1 MKKPVSACA
10 VLFTAV
16 FFLLP
21 PSIFGQQ
28 DLSDFEKRLS
38 KLSEEIKAIQSK
50 LGEEA
55 KKESTVLSALQKI
68 SLTKQLIKSE
78 LARNSVEQEKMNKEL
93 SSLKET
99 MAGLKVKLSEEQQ
112 SVEKTLVTLYK
123 FGKLSFSQFLLQSK
137 NMETLFAES
146 RNLTILAQYQE
157 RIISGYLSNLR
168 DLGRTSEALEAKKKE
183 IALSIGTAAR
193 KKRELEDEERKNQ
206 SIVSQIRASKD
217 VSQKTLDEL
226 KTSAEQLQNLMDK
239 FIKQEFTLPLPFVP
253 LYEKKGKLPW
263 PIAGTIITRF
273 GLQRNAQ
280 FKTTTLNNG
289 IEITPAKDKLFISA
303 IHPGKVAY
311 ADYFQ
316 GYGNLIILD
325 HGMTYYSL
333 YGHCSEFL
341 VNKGDLVRPDQ
352 PIAKVGDSGSLNGT
366 CLYFEIRWK
375 TKPLDPLQWL
385 KRR

>member
-1 MKKPVSACA
+1 MKKLIAGAAVLLA
-10 VLFTAV
+10 VLFFLFPGP
-16 FFLLP
+16 FFA
-21 PSIFGQQ
+21 QQ

-38 KLSEEIKAIQSK
+38 KLNEEIKSIQSRIY
-50 LGEEA
+50 EEG

-68 SLTKQLIKSE
+68 SLNKQLIKSE
-78 LARNSVEQEKMNKEL
+78 LTRYTVQQEKMTKEL
-93 SSLKET
+93 ASLKDT
-99 MAGLKVKLSEEQQ
+99 ISDLKINLGGEQA

-123 FGKLSFSQFLLQSK
+123 FGKFNFPQFLLQPE
-137 NMETLFAES
+137 NIETLFTES
-146 RNLTILAQYQE
+146 KHLTLLAQYQE
-157 RIISGYLSNLR
+157 RVITDYLSNLR
-168 DLGRTSEALEAKKKE
+168 ELGKAGEALEAKKKE
-183 IALSIGTAAR
+183 IATLIDAAAQ
-193 KKRELEDEERKNQ
+193 KKRELEGEEQKNQ
-206 SIVSQIRASKD
+206 ALVDQIRRSKD
-217 VSQKTLDEL
+217 VYQKTLDEL
-226 KTSAEQLQNLMDK
+226 KTSTEQLQILMKK
-239 FIKQEFTLPLPFVP
+239 FINQEFTLPLPFVP

-263 PIAGTIITRF
+263 PILGNIITRF
-273 GLQRNAQ
+273 GLQTNTRFN
-280 FKTTTLNNG
+280 TTTLNNG
-289 IEITPAKDKLFISA
+289 IEVSPARDRLFISA
-303 IHPGKVAY
+303 VHPGKVAF

-341 VNKGDLVRPDQ
+341 VAKGDLVRAEQ